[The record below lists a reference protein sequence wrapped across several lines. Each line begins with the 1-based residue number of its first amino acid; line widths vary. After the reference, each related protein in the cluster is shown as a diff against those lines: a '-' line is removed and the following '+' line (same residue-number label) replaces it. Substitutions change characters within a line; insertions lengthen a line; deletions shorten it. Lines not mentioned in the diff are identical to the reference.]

1 MVENQIIVASVSRGP
16 GVRAT
21 VKKNGVSTLVS
32 RYRDRGA
39 LVHPPKGEG
48 FRR

>member
-21 VKKNGVSTLVS
+21 VKNKWGLDVGESLPRPRGPRPSTQ
-32 RYRDRGA
+32 G
-39 LVHPPKGEG
+39 
-48 FRR
+48 